1 MNFRFPYH
9 STCGGHH
16 VDNSPALLA
25 EGVTV
30 QYPMA
35 DRPALDHL
43 SLVLERGSFAAL
55 LGHNGSGKSTL
66 LKAASGLVPI
76 SKGRMNLLGHAVGAC
91 HHQVAYLPQH
101 QDIDW
106 DFPVCLERLVLS
118 GCYVHQGWLRRP
130 GRAEREK
137 LKKVL
142 RLLGLHELARR
153 QLHELSGGQQQR
165 ALLAR
170 TLLHE
175 ADVLLLDEPLNAVD
189 RETKDIVL
197 DVLLNLHR
205 EGKTILLATH
215 DTFGLDASF
224 SQVFRLNNGS
234 LLQPE
239 TGGNED

>member
-1 MNFRFPYH
+1 MNFRLPYH

-16 VDNSPALLA
+16 VDKSPALLA
-25 EGVTV
+25 ENVTV
-30 QYPMA
+30 QYPGA
-35 DRPALDHL
+35 DKPALDDL

-76 SKGRMNLLGHAVGAC
+76 CKGRMTLLGHAVGAC

-101 QDIDW
+101 QEIDW
-106 DFPVCLERLVLS
+106 DFPVSLERLVLS
-118 GCYVHQGWLRRP
+118 GCYVHQGWFRRP
-130 GRAEREK
+130 GRTEREK
-137 LKKVL
+137 LKGVL
-142 RLLGLHELARR
+142 QLLGLQDLARR

-197 DVLLNLHR
+197 DVLLKLHR

-224 SQVFRLNNGS
+224 NQVFRLGNGR
-234 LLQPE
+234 LLPADSQ
-239 TGGNED
+239 